1 MLTYGILVKD
11 ELDYLQQLLPRLI
24 ENKHKADKIMVL
36 VDEVKTPDEVLNY
49 LSDFSQVR
57 VEAFRFQRDFSAMRN
72 YFKELC
78 ETQWMFQID
87 CDELPSIHL
96 IRSLNDIL
104 LHIGN
109 EVDAIALPRINT
121 YEGLTEEYI
130 EEEYLQVVR
139 NDRDWYFW
147 PDYQYRLCRCVKAVA
162 WKGDIH
168 ETLTGFR
175 DTLLLPQE
183 EDYAI
188 LHHKTFSRQQSQTEF
203 YRTFENHVK
212 LETTLKE
219 KRKHFSKQLEALRE
233 RFGIQ

>member
-1 MLTYGILVKD
+1 MLTYGVLVKD
-11 ELDYLQQLLPRLI
+11 ELDYLQQLLPRLLD
-24 ENKHKADKIMVL
+24 NKHEAHNIMVL
-36 VDEVKTPDEVLNY
+36 VDEVKTPDSVLDY
-49 LSDFSQVR
+49 LLNFPEVR
-57 VEAFRFQRDFSAMRN
+57 VESFLFQRDFSAMRN

-78 ETQWMFQID
+78 ETEWMFQID

-96 IRSLNDIL
+96 MESLNNIL
-104 LHIGN
+104 LDIDDV
-109 EVDAIALPRINT
+109 VDAIALPRINT
-121 YEGLTEEYI
+121 YEGLTDEYI

-147 PDYQYRLCRCVKAVA
+147 PDYQYRLCRCVKAVE

-175 DTLLLPQE
+175 DTLQMPQE
-183 EDYAI
+183 EHYAI

-219 KRKHFSKQLEALRE
+219 NRKTFSKQLEAMRQ